1 MHPGETAVGK
11 HRCEIEEAHLK
22 FAWPSIQPVH
32 APLRHYYLLS
42 QNSSTN
48 IVAHFHWALSLL
60 RSFCAPTCQPQ
71 LFMSPQGSGHLWL
84 ASPRWNILGVC
95 STKSNKTSTKH
106 SEAPCI
112 STSWMIWMPVHGHS
126 KAQRLSF
133 LPALRSSCHPIRQL
147 FVSPLT
153 PERAEVGE
161 SVHAGFPKHDEKH

>member
-1 MHPGETAVGK
+1 M
-11 HRCEIEEAHLK
+11 
-22 FAWPSIQPVH
+22 QPVH

-48 IVAHFHWALSLL
+48 VVAHFHWALSLL

-106 SEAPCI
+106 SETPFI

-126 KAQRLSF
+126 KAELFTCSAVQ
-133 LPALRSSCHPIRQL
+133 LPPNSTAFCVTSYAKQKSVK
-147 FVSPLT
+147 VSMLASQNMT
-153 PERAEVGE
+153 KNITKCVASILEEISHQG
-161 SVHAGFPKHDEKH
+161 G